1 MIRRGVMETIG
12 TNGGPPERPP
22 ESESPLPKRFPAWL
36 RVAGLGARALFI
48 VCLLVLTVLVSLP
61 QNETIWTVFDTP
73 WDLVRLALG
82 MAVCVGIVIQVL
94 RTPLDANGYRTWLYL
109 GLAAV
114 PFTLICIF
122 AVW

>member
-1 MIRRGVMETIG
+1 METIG

-22 ESESPLPKRFPAWL
+22 ESGLPQPKRFPAWL
-36 RVAGLGARALFI
+36 RVASLGARALFI

-61 QNETIWTVFDTP
+61 QNETIWTVYDTP

-82 MAVCVGIVIQVL
+82 MAVCAGIVIQAL